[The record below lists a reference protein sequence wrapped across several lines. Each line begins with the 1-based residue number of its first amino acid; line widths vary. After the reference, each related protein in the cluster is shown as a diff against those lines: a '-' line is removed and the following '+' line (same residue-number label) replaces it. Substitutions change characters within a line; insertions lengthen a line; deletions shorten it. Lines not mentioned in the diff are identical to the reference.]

1 MWQCSFCSFSS
12 SRSFNVARHEERKHQ
27 NVSAPIINVTE
38 PKQIE
43 LTREQPTVQSQMP
56 FQQPL
61 QFVENQ
67 HLGNARTGE
76 KEEVYS
82 DDDTLSEYSSHGKQ
96 HDFFDSDYESDWFTF
111 EYFDPPYFPWVEY
124 SESVSSSSEYTS
136 SF

>member
-12 SRSFNVARHEERKHQ
+12 SWSFNVARHEERKHQ

-43 LTREQPTVQSQMP
+43 LTREQPTVQSQMS

-96 HDFFDSDYESDWFTF
+96 HDFLRFGFRK
-111 EYFDPPYFPWVEY
+111 
-124 SESVSSSSEYTS
+124 
-136 SF
+136 